1 MTDRH
6 LSNRFERGTRERR
19 LLRSFEDGFQ
29 GNIFNSIAMIDINT
43 QHELV
48 LFCANEQMMDH
59 SWAIWQQCQDP
70 DGWED
75 DVISYASYEEA
86 QKAFDEWSDRPLE
99 PNWEAQAEYDELH
112 GTINGEDAGIV
123 MMRELWGE

>member
-19 LLRSFEDGFQ
+19 LIRSFEDLFVSDT
-29 GNIFNSIAMIDINT
+29 FNSIALLDLNT

-48 LFCANEQMMDH
+48 LFCTRDEMTDH
-59 SWAIWQQCQDP
+59 SWVVWQLRQDS
-70 DGWED
+70 D
-75 DVISYASYEEA
+75 DFDDEIFSYPTYEEA
-86 QKAFDEWSDRPLE
+86 RKAFDEWKDRPLE

-112 GTINGEDAGIV
+112 GTINGEDPGV
-123 MMRELWGE
+123 VTMRELWGE